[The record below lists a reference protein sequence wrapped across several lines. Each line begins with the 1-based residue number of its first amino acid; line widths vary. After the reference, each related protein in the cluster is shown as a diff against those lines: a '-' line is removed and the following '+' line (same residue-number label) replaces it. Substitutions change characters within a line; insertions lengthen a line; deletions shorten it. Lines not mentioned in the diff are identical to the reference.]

1 MKQKNLSRLV
11 ALCGVSMTLLAG
23 VISCKQ
29 EAPTPASKQEAPSKE
44 AAKSVQLSEQQAR
57 MYATMFLKHEDSISR
72 PQNLRSITVPR
83 EISDV
88 NYYVEGRDTLLY
100 AINYGNNG
108 GFVILSGDNSS
119 FPIIAHSDKGHLVL
133 SEVSSE
139 NPLHGALQG
148 YIDKAKKHINDPS
161 RVNSPYFEK
170 WKDLGKKDYEY
181 EIVPENAEPVAGMR
195 STREY
200 SSGKPA
206 IYPYTGKDLNWSQ
219 AGNFNSAAKDGGLIG
234 CPAVAIGM
242 LLYDCE
248 HRINGS
254 YTPVAPSLRYDA
266 KFATA
271 NNTQGRDVSKVLR
284 QIADSIPGYDWGRD
298 ASGASP
304 DEILIGLHKLGFKEA
319 KWQKYHIDAL
329 YKNLSF
335 KAHIYG
341 GVEDTCYRGVLLGAF
356 ANGGHYGGHIWFCD
370 GYYEQAYKVTKK
382 FLFIKLK
389 TWTEYEDRIYMNWG
403 WGPDGGNGWYT
414 ATDDVWFDE
423 NKRGRALKEEPQIMV
438 GLHSYEYNTP
448 KGPIL

>member
-11 ALCGVSMTLLAG
+11 ALCGVSMALLAG

-29 EAPTPASKQEAPSKE
+29 ETPAPASKQDAPSKE
-44 AAKSVQLSEQQAR
+44 ATKSVQLSEQQAR

-72 PQNLRSITVPR
+72 PQNLRSIAVPR

-119 FPIIAHSDKGHLVL
+119 FPIVAHSDKGHIIL

-139 NPLHGALQG
+139 NPLHGALQA

-170 WKDLGKKDYEY
+170 WKDLGKEGYEY
-181 EIVPENAEPVAGMR
+181 EIVTENAAPVAGMR

-206 IYPYTGKDLNWSQ
+206 IYPHTGKDLNWSQ
-219 AGNFNSAAKDGGLIG
+219 AGNFNSAAKDGSLIG

-254 YTPVAPSLRYDA
+254 YTSVTPSVHYDA

-271 NNTQGRDVSKVLR
+271 NNIQGREVSKVLR
-284 QIADSIPGYDWGRD
+284 QIADSIPGYDWRPYG
-298 ASGASP
+298 SGANP
-304 DEILIGLHKLGFKEA
+304 DSIPIGLHRLGFKEA
-319 KWQKYHIDAL
+319 KWQDYNIDTL

-335 KAHIYG
+335 KSYIYG
-341 GVEDTCYRGVLLGAF
+341 GVEDTCYRGVLLGAY

-370 GYYEQAYKVTKK
+370 GYYEQTYKVTKK

-389 TWTEYEDRIYMNWG
+389 SWTEYEDRIYMNWG

-414 ATDDVWFDE
+414 ASDDVWIDK
-423 NKRGRALKEEPQIMV
+423 NKRGRALKYKPKVMV

-448 KGPIL
+448 KGSIL

>member
-44 AAKSVQLSEQQAR
+44 AATSVQLSEQQAR
-57 MYATMFLKHEDSISR
+57 IYATMFLKHEDSISR
-72 PQNLRSITVPR
+72 PQNLRSIAVPR

-119 FPIIAHSDKGHLVL
+119 FPIVAHSDKGHLVL

-139 NPLHGALQG
+139 NPLYGALQG
-148 YIDKAKKHINDPS
+148 YIDKAKKNINDPS

-181 EIVPENAEPVAGMR
+181 EIVPENTAPVAGMR

-206 IYPYTGKDLNWSQ
+206 IYPHTGKDLNWSQ
-219 AGNFNSAAKDGGLIG
+219 AGNFNSAAKDGSLIG

-254 YTPVAPSLRYDA
+254 YTSVTPSVRYDA

-271 NNTQGRDVSKVLR
+271 DNIQGREVSKVLR
-284 QIADSIPGYDWGRD
+284 QIADSIPGYDWSPYV
-298 ASGASP
+298 SGANP
-304 DEILIGLHKLGFKEA
+304 EEIITGLRKLGFP
-319 KWQKYHIDAL
+319 DADRVNYDIETL

-335 KAHIYG
+335 KARVYG
-341 GVEDTCYRGVLLGAF
+341 DQEVDCHRGVLLIGYR
-356 ANGGHYGGHIWFCD
+356 NGTGYDGHIWFCD

-414 ATDDVWFDE
+414 ATDDVWLDE
-423 NKRGRALKEEPQIMV
+423 YKRPRLQKDKPQIVV
-438 GLHSYEYNTP
+438 GLHRYHTP
-448 KGPIL
+448 RVPAL

>member
-11 ALCGVSMTLLAG
+11 ALCGVSIALLAG

-29 EAPTPASKQEAPSKE
+29 ETPAPASKQDAPSKE
-44 AAKSVQLSEQQAR
+44 ATKSVQLSEQQAR

-72 PQNLRSITVPR
+72 PQNLRSIAVPR

-119 FPIIAHSDKGHLVL
+119 FPIVAHSDKGHIIL
-133 SEVSSE
+133 SEVPSE
-139 NPLHGALQG
+139 NPLHGALQA

-170 WKDLGKKDYEY
+170 WKDLGKEGYEY
-181 EIVPENAEPVAGMR
+181 EIVTENAAPVAGMR

-206 IYPYTGKDLNWSQ
+206 IYPYTGKELNWSQ
-219 AGNFNSAAKDGGLIG
+219 DGNFNSSAKDGGLIG

-242 LLYDCE
+242 LLFDCE
-248 HRINGS
+248 HRLDGR
-254 YTPVAPSLRYDA
+254 YTHVVPSVHYDA

-271 NNTQGRDVSKVLR
+271 NNTQGRELSKVLR
-284 QIADSIPGYDWGRD
+284 QIADSIPNYGWDIYG
-298 ASGASP
+298 SGAEP
-304 DEILIGLHKLGFKEA
+304 DDIKKGLHKLGFTKA
-319 KWQKYHIDAL
+319 TWQDYNIDTL

-335 KAHIYG
+335 KAYIYG
-341 GVEDTCYRGVLLGAF
+341 GVEDTCHRGVLLGAYR
-356 ANGGHYGGHIWFCD
+356 NGGRGGHIWFCD
-370 GYYEQAYKVTKK
+370 GYYEQSYKVTKK
-382 FLFIKLK
+382 FLFIKIK
-389 TWTEYEDRIYMNWG
+389 TWKEYEDRIYMNWG
-403 WGPDGGNGWYT
+403 WGVDGGNGWYT
-414 ATDDVWFDE
+414 ANDDVWVSE
-423 NKRGRALKEEPQIMV
+423 HGRRNPFKALPQIMV
-438 GLHSYEYNTP
+438 GLHSYNIP
-448 KGPIL
+448 SRSIR

>member
-11 ALCGVSMTLLAG
+11 ALCGVSMALLAG

-29 EAPTPASKQEAPSKE
+29 ETPSPASKQDAPSKE
-44 AAKSVQLSEQQAR
+44 ATKSVQLSEQQAR

-72 PQNLRSITVPR
+72 PQNLRSIAVPR

-119 FPIIAHSDKGHLVL
+119 FPIVAHSDKGHIIL

-139 NPLHGALQG
+139 NPLHGALQA

-170 WKDLGKKDYEY
+170 WKDLGKEGYEY
-181 EIVPENAEPVAGMR
+181 EIVTENAAPVAGMR

-206 IYPYTGKDLNWSQ
+206 IYPYTGKELNWSQ
-219 AGNFNSAAKDGGLIG
+219 DGNFNSSAKDGGLIG

-242 LLYDCE
+242 LLFDCE
-248 HRINGS
+248 HRLDGR
-254 YTPVAPSLRYDA
+254 YTHVDA

-271 NNTQGRDVSKVLR
+271 NNIQGREVSKVLR
-284 QIADSIPGYDWGRD
+284 QIADSIPGYDWSPYG
-298 ASGASP
+298 SGANP
-304 DEILIGLHKLGFKEA
+304 DSIPIGLHRLGFKEA
-319 KWQKYHIDAL
+319 KWQDYNIDTL

-335 KAHIYG
+335 KSYIYG
-341 GVEDTCYRGVLLGAF
+341 GVEDTCYRGVLLGAY

-370 GYYEQAYKVTKK
+370 GYYEQTYKVTKK

-389 TWTEYEDRIYMNWG
+389 SWTEYEDRIYMNWG

-414 ATDDVWFDE
+414 ASDDVWIDK
-423 NKRGRALKEEPQIMV
+423 NKRGRALKYKPKVMV

-448 KGPIL
+448 KGSIL